1 MIMTI
6 SELDGM
12 DVDLALFADSARQDL
27 DVHVNFPWIPAQA
40 VEQVIK
46 FRKTPIFIAGRQ
58 GWESWPATASLV
70 YRLQDWNNNLNTQM
84 IMTSYAFYYLLI
96 FFLLISN
103 KDLGKTYEYKT
114 L

>member
-27 DVHVNFPWIPAQA
+27 DVRVNFPWIPAQA

-46 FRKTPIFIAGRQ
+46 FRKTPIFIAELH
-58 GWESWPATASLV
+58 GWESWPGNVSLV
-70 YRLQDWNNNLNTQM
+70 YRLQDWKNNLNTQM
-84 IMTSYAFYYLLI
+84 IMTSYVFY
-96 FFLLISN
+96 
-103 KDLGKTYEYKT
+103 
-114 L
+114 